1 MVTAMI
7 SICALSVDNNSIKC
21 QGATQAPKFAQGWGG
36 TSFSLLLHKKNGSAL
51 AVPPP
56 PVITQEKFS
65 WWIRLCL
72 LLWKLWRCYPD
83 AMTAIENLLLDMSWR
98 IALLLTAPLI
108 CLRNKRR
115 KYWSAMSGTFP
126 KNQISQELHKFVT
139 DWNSLA
145 ARVGDIGLH
154 YVHNEVNIR

>member
-1 MVTAMI
+1 MGEVGLEKLGTVRVFLKMVTAMI

-65 WWIRLCL
+65 
-72 LLWKLWRCYPD
+72 
-83 AMTAIENLLLDMSWR
+83 
-98 IALLLTAPLI
+98 
-108 CLRNKRR
+108 
-115 KYWSAMSGTFP
+115 
-126 KNQISQELHKFVT
+126 
-139 DWNSLA
+139 
-145 ARVGDIGLH
+145 
-154 YVHNEVNIR
+154 